1 MLESISDGF
10 LNEFEEFEHGGGFR
24 AAAQLDIM
32 RVL

>member
-24 AAAQLDIM
+24 AAAQYMTIL
-32 RVL
+32 